1 MTRAGF
7 RVVHLS
13 RGREWRG
20 GERQVWLLART
31 LREREGLV
39 QFVAT
44 GAGSPLAGALADD
57 GALLLALPWRAAY
70 DPRAWLNLVRR
81 LRELRRD
88 GAPLVLHAHDSHA
101 LTLGLFAGTAL
112 GLPLVATRRSV
123 APAGRQ
129 WRRPTRVVA
138 ISDAV
143 AQALLHS
150 GVPASRLQVVRSG
163 IDLTRTTE
171 RLPARSGMAP
181 FIIAVGALTDEKGH
195 PTLLDAFA
203 RIADRFP
210 DMQLRVLGEG
220 PERHQLQTR
229 ANRLGIGARVEWM
242 GDVAD
247 PSDWIAEAQLL
258 VQPSYREALGTVVLE
273 AMARGTP
280 VVASRTGGLVELLDA
295 GAGVLV
301 PPRDGVA
308 LAEAIESLLR
318 APTRRADLVRTA
330 RARVSEYDAPG
341 MAESMV
347 QVYRSAL
354 GDT

>member
-1 MTRAGF
+1 MTQAGF

-31 LREREGLV
+31 LREREGLA
-39 QFVAT
+39 QLVAT
-44 GAGSPLAGALADD
+44 DAGTPLAATLAGD
-57 GALLLALPWRAAY
+57 GVPLIALPWRAAY
-70 DPRAWLNLVRR
+70 DPRAWRKLVRHLHQIR
-81 LRELRRD
+81 QD
-88 GAPLVLHAHDSHA
+88 GTPLLLHAHDSHA

-123 APAGRQ
+123 APAGWQ
-129 WRRPTRVVA
+129 WRRPRRVVA

-150 GVPASRLQVVRSG
+150 GVPAARLQVVRSG
-163 IDLTRTTE
+163 IDLSRTTQP
-171 RLPARSGMAP
+171 LPATSGVAP
-181 FIIAVGALTDEKGH
+181 FIVAVGALTDEKGH

-203 RIADRFP
+203 RVADRLP
-210 DMQLRVLGEG
+210 TVRLRILGDG
-220 PERHQLQTR
+220 PRRQRLETL
-229 ANRLGIGARVEWM
+229 ANHLGIGARVEWM
-242 GDVAD
+242 GEVAD
-247 PSDWIAEAQLL
+247 PSGWIAQAQLL

-301 PPRDGVA
+301 PPRDSA
-308 LAEAIESLLR
+308 SLAEAIESLLK
-318 APTRRADLVRTA
+318 APSRREDLARNA
-330 RARVSEYDAPG
+330 RARVAEYDAPG
-341 MAESMV
+341 MAESMM